1 MLEWML
7 PISGQEW
14 ATAKAKERVLLSG
27 RIFLG
32 GNKALNRLAYW
43 IQEEKLLNLE
53 LSGCV
58 WMYALPKGWTTA
70 PLRFEPQWITDPLP
84 ADFMQ
89 LFGDLGLTLAG
100 VTSMERGLT
109 PAEPGWFSSD
119 RILRVRS
126 LWWMDQ
132 GLSSALW
139 ALEARRLG
147 PFMIS

>member
-1 MLEWML
+1 MLEWKL

-14 ATAKAKERVLLSG
+14 KTAGAGERVLLSG
-27 RIFLG
+27 PVFLG

-43 IQEEKLLNLE
+43 IQEEKPLNLE

-58 WMYALPKGWTTA
+58 WIYALPERLTTA

-84 ADFMQ
+84 ANFFR

-100 VTSMERGLT
+100 VASMERGLT
-109 PAEPGWFSSD
+109 PAEAGWFSND
-119 RILRVRS
+119 RILRIRS

-147 PFMIS
+147 PFMIL